1 MTWIKIAKAKAIL
14 TKTDILGGPNDP
26 AAIKVGKFSRC
37 YARPAGRARTVL
49 LMIFMPIWKLLSEK
63 KILPG
68 D

>member
-37 YARPAGRARTVL
+37 PAGAARTVL

>member
-37 YARPAGRARTVL
+37 PARTVL
-49 LMIFMPIWKLLSEK
+49 LMTFMPIWKLLSEK